1 MSLDSEKYAAKGNEF
16 VNLVT
21 EDLELSWDKAGRI
34 IRAVLRSILHK
45 YSQNT

>member
-21 EDLELSWDKAGRI
+21 EDL
-34 IRAVLRSILHK
+34 VV
-45 YSQNT
+45 SQFEF

>member
-1 MSLDSEKYAAKGNEF
+1 MSLDFEKYAAKGNEF

-34 IRAVLRSILHK
+34 IRAGTACITK
-45 YSQNT
+45 PPEP